1 MLLFFNR
8 FTVHILNNSDCAL
21 NQQLGVGVE
30 LLHMNFLFLFF
41 HEMSIYG
48 RIRLDIQKIS
58 KNPFKNL
65 VYTFFSRSTFFLH
78 QNQMVSVHRS
88 VFSPLPRNMGKWY
101 CLIYLFKIV
110 CIFFKPP
117 RKKNLCSWMF
127 RVNSAFRVGSRM
139 FMFNWTVTVLRLT
152 RAAFEIDLITIY
164 FRN

>member
-1 MLLFFNR
+1 MCIKSTAWRGCWTFAHEFSIFIFSWN
-8 FTVHILNNSDCAL
+8 VHLWPNTF
-21 NQQLGVGVE
+21 G
-30 LLHMNFLFLFF
+30 
-41 HEMSIYG
+41 YT
-48 RIRLDIQKIS
+48 

-78 QNQMVSVHRS
+78 QNQMVSVHSS